1 MSGSYFGGTD
11 AGGPGTVLVDS
22 GDGCLPAT
30 ELRHDGVFAAALS
43 WGWGGPP
50 ALELARALLKDAAG
64 LEAALRYADELRE
77 ILARLDGPWSVSASW
92 LRAWVQAREVLE

>member
-1 MSGSYFGGTD
+1 MSGSYFGGT
-11 AGGPGTVLVDS
+11 APGVVIAEP
-22 GDGCLPAT
+22 GDGCTPGT
-30 ELRHDGVFAAALS
+30 ELAHDGSFAPTLS

-64 LEAALRYADELRE
+64 LEAASRHTDELRE

-92 LRAWVQAREVLE
+92 LRAWVQAREALE

>member
-1 MSGSYFGGTD
+1 MSASYFGGAD
-11 AGGPGTVLVDS
+11 AGAPGKVIVDP
-22 GDGCLPAT
+22 GDGRTPAA
-30 ELRHDGVFAAALS
+30 ELSHDGVFAAALG

-50 ALELARALLKDAAG
+50 ALELARALLKEAAG
-64 LEAALRYADELRE
+64 PEAALRHADDLRE

>member
-1 MSGSYFGGTD
+1 MTSSYFGGKGAD
-11 AGGPGTVLVDS
+11 GPGVVLVER
-22 GDGCLPAT
+22 GDGGRAN
-30 ELRHDGVFAAALS
+30 ELSHDGVFAPTLS

-64 LEAALRYADELRE
+64 LDAASRHADDLRE

-92 LRAWVQAREVLE
+92 LRAWVQAREVQE